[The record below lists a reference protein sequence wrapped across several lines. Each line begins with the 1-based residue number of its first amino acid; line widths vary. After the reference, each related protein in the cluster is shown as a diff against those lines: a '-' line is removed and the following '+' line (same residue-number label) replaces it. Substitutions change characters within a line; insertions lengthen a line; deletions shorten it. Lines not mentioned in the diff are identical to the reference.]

1 MVRIEDATSASGHCS
16 SQETSGLAPSQ
27 RPSFWAEHMA
37 GEAMQMTE
45 LLALSPVRVLAAT
58 AKVNFDDSRRE

>member
-1 MVRIEDATSASGHCS
+1 
-16 SQETSGLAPSQ
+16 
-27 RPSFWAEHMA
+27 MA